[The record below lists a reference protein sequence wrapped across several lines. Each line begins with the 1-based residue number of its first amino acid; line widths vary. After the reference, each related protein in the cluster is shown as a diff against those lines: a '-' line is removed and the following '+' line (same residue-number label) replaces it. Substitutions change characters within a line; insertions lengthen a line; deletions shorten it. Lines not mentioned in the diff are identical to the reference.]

1 MCKSLTYRFGSMMA
15 LVCLASLV
23 QGHRLHQAG
32 PGDDNGQQGRE
43 IAASK
48 KPDHPGVAFG
58 RDKIRAAVQ
67 GREAEFA
74 ERAGMSEEA
83 FNRAIDTDPDF
94 GFDTV
99 TSQALYACET
109 LDAPEPPTGEGL
121 LAADN
126 PGAAAPGD
134 ADPTDTSL
142 AFKLHSRPGAPRVIL
157 LDFDGHVTQ
166 GTAWNYQRAAQIMTP
181 AYDTDGNPGAFST
194 AELTNIIT
202 IWRAVA
208 EDFAVFD
215 VDVTTEDNGVVLADR
230 GTRCV
235 IGGNSDWYT
244 AAGAGGVAYVGVF
257 GRPEYMPA
265 FVFPKQLGN
274 GYPKYVA
281 EAISHEVGH
290 NLGLSHDGITK
301 GDPYYKGAG
310 NWAPIMGVGY
320 YEPIT
325 HWSKGEY
332 PNANN
337 REDDLAIMT
346 DPRRTLVTSR
356 GYLAYRADD
365 HANSADAASQLA
377 ATPSAANA
385 AVSTAAAAGNIERTG
400 DVDWLTFNAGAGPL
414 GLAVALTPS
423 ASGFGGRANVDL
435 SAALYADTPA
445 GPSLLA
451 TWNAAGALLS
461 GAQTSA
467 ALPANGKYYLALT
480 GAGDG
485 DLATGYSA
493 YGSLGQ
499 YKVTLTFTTY
509 VPPPPP
515 PPGTPPPLPE
525 TPPPPPPETP
535 PPPPP
540 DNPSPPPPPADPAT
554 LVAATLVSWRPIF
567 SKNSWTIQAIFQ
579 LANGNGA
586 AITSGRV
593 TLGRT
598 WTGGLQ
604 ASTSSSSSIPSNGQ
618 VTITSPGSKA
628 ASGTATLTLTA
639 VSISG
644 YTWAPEDSTITT
656 AVKWP

>member
-1 MCKSLTYRFGSMMA
+1 MA
-15 LVCLASLV
+15 RSAERNEAVLALALLLCLVSTAA
-23 QGHRLHQAG
+23 GHGRHLHQAG
-32 PGDDNGQQGRE
+32 SGAGNEIGRRNA
-43 IAASK
+43 ISR
-48 KPDHPGVAFG
+48 KPVHPGWAFG
-58 RDKIRAAVQ
+58 RDNIRAAVK

-74 ERAGMSEEA
+74 GRAGMSEEA

-94 GFDTV
+94 GFDKATG
-99 TSQALYACET
+99 QAMYACET

-121 LAADN
+121 LVGEGLLAATN

-166 GTAWNYQRAAQIMTP
+166 NTAWNSGRAAQLVTP

-208 EDFAVFD
+208 EDFAAFD

-235 IGGNSDWYT
+235 IGGSSYDWYG
-244 AAGAGGVAYVGVF
+244 AGAGGVAYVGVF

-265 FVFPKQLGN
+265 FVFPKQLSN

-290 NLGLSHDGITK
+290 NLALSHDGTTT
-301 GDPYYKGAG
+301 GEAYYKGAG
-310 NWAPIMGVGY
+310 NWSSIMGVGY
-320 YEPIT
+320 YKPIT

-365 HANSADAASQLA
+365 HANSAGAASQLV
-377 ATPSAANA
+377 ATPSAADAN
-385 AVSTAAAAGNIERTG
+385 VSTAAAAGNIERTG

-414 GLAVALTPS
+414 GLAVALTPA
-423 ASGFGGRANVDL
+423 ASGFGARANVDL

-461 GAQTSA
+461 GAQTGA
-467 ALPANGKYYLALT
+467 ALPADGKYYLALT

-499 YKVTLTFTTY
+499 YKVTLTFPTY
-509 VPPPPP
+509 VAPPPPP
-515 PPGTPPPLPE
+515 PPPV
-525 TPPPPPPETP
+525 
-535 PPPPP
+535 
-540 DNPSPPPPPADPAT
+540 DPAT
-554 LVAATLVSWRPIF
+554 LVTATLVSWKANYQK
-567 SKNSWTIQAIFQ
+567 SKRTWTISAIFQ

-598 WTGGLQ
+598 WSGGLTGS
-604 ASTSSSSSIPSNGQ
+604 ASSSSSIPSSGR
-618 VTITSPGSKA
+618 VTITSPASKA

-644 YTWAPEDSTITT
+644 YTWVPEDSTITT